1 MRVAFTMIGGR
12 HWIGGYN
19 YLFNLFQV
27 LKKYGT
33 GQVQPVLFVGDDFP
47 ESDLEPFATIGH
59 EIRRSTAFDR
69 RRQYRSLA
77 AALIIG
83 KDRQAEHIFQ
93 AHDIDAVFEV
103 ANFFGWRFAFPTVAW
118 IPDFQHRQLSYMFSK
133 NAYWRRELGLRAQV
147 KAGRTIMLSS
157 EDARKSCEQF
167 YPSSCGRTHV
177 VRFAVQLDEAILSV
191 DQEEVRVRHGLPESY
206 IYLPNQ
212 FWKHKNHRI
221 VIEALALFP
230 NSHLVVAST
239 GHGVDPRHPELY
251 EELRSLVN
259 RKDLQEQF
267 RFIGMVPYSDVI
279 ALMRGATAVL
289 NPSLLEGW
297 STTVEEARALGV
309 HLILSDIAV
318 HREQMGNAAQYF
330 HPDSP
335 EELAAL
341 LREQVSA
348 SRPNKGY
355 RQAEAAAN
363 TERLYDFARNLEAV
377 FAQAIHI

>member
-1 MRVAFTMIGGR
+1 MVGGR

-19 YLFNLFQV
+19 YLLNLFRV
-27 LKKYGT
+27 LRKYGT
-33 GQVQPVLFVGDDFP
+33 GQVQPVLCVGEDFP
-47 ESDLEPFATIGH
+47 ESELAPFATIGYDI
-59 EIRRSTAFDR
+59 IRSAAFDK
-69 RRQYRSLA
+69 RRQHRSLA
-77 AALIIG
+77 AALITG
-83 KDRQAEHIFQ
+83 KDRQAEHIFH
-93 AHDIDAVFEV
+93 AHDIDVVFEV
-103 ANFFGWRFAFPTVAW
+103 ANFLGWRFAFPTVAW
-118 IPDFQHRQLSYMFSK
+118 IPDFQHRHLSSMFSK

-177 VRFAVQLDEAILSV
+177 VRFAVQLDEAILAI
-191 DQEEVRVRHGLPESY
+191 DPEEARARHGLPESY

-212 FWKHKNHRI
+212 FWKHKNHRV

-230 NSHLVVAST
+230 NSRLVVAST
-239 GHGVDPRHPELY
+239 GHGVDPRHPALY

-259 RKDLQEQF
+259 HKDLQEQF
-267 RFIGMVPYSDVI
+267 RFIGMVPYSEVI

-309 HLILSDIAV
+309 PLILSDIAV

-341 LREQVSA
+341 LRQQVSA
-348 SRPNKGY
+348 SRPDKVY
-355 RQAEAAAN
+355 RQAAAAAN

-377 FAQAIHI
+377 FAQAIHS

>member
-1 MRVAFTMIGGR
+1 MIGGR
-12 HWIGGYN
+12 HWLGGYN
-19 YLFNLFQV
+19 YLLNLFRV
-27 LKKYGT
+27 LRRYGT
-33 GQVQPVLFVGDDFP
+33 GQVQPVLFLGEDFP
-47 ESDLEPFATIGH
+47 ESELAPFATIGYD
-59 EIRRSTAFDR
+59 IVRSAAFDR
-69 RRQYRSLA
+69 RSQHRSLA
-77 AALIIG
+77 SALITG

-93 AHDIDAVFEV
+93 THDIDVVFEV
-103 ANFFGWRFAFPTVAW
+103 ANFFGWRFAFPAVAW
-118 IPDFQHRQLSYMFSK
+118 IPDFQHRHLSYMFSK

-177 VRFAVQLDEAILSV
+177 VRFAVQLDEAILAL
-191 DQEEVRVRHGLPESY
+191 DQEEVRARHGLPESY

-221 VIEALALFP
+221 VIEALALFQ
-230 NSHLVVAST
+230 NSRVVVAST
-239 GHGVDPRHPELY
+239 GHGVDPRHPALY

-259 RKDLQEQF
+259 HKGLQEQF
-267 RFIGMVPYSDVI
+267 RFIGMVPYLEVI

-309 HLILSDIAV
+309 PLILSDIAV

-341 LREQVSA
+341 LRQQVSA
-348 SRPNKGY
+348 SRPNKVY
-355 RQAEAAAN
+355 REAAAAAS
-363 TERLYDFARNLEAV
+363 TERVYDFARNLEAV
-377 FAQAIHI
+377 FAQAIHL